1 VLPLVAGGD
10 VHVGPPITTDDHDR
24 LRGELDGATVPLVA
38 IDDARAEA
46 LAVLCA
52 RPPALVFGDDELAL
66 AVGLHNALVLAH
78 PDADGALITDR
89 MRRRSPAAALG
100 AVSQP
105 LARDR
110 TRVLARHGL
119 LHNLH
124 RLGRRDL
131 LVSWWTGKARFFGQ
145 AAPARLTAWR
155 GLRRVRE
162 DVTRAGFD
170 ELLAPR
176 GRAGHRRAP
185 PPQPAHRSW
194 SRRRATARRCTGRT
208 RCSSCATRAGARDGL
223 RGWPRPRRRA
233 GRGRATWPR
242 RSSSWSSARPP
253 ATTSARWPRSWSTSP
268 ASHVVGATD
277 DKASALAAALAPGA
291 TARAAWSP
299 TRRCRRR
306 WRCWRR
312 AGGAARPGRRAG
324 LARRWE
330 LERAAV
336 GELLGDAVDRRGR
349 RALVRHLAPAPAAV
363 GDDIHSG
370 ASHGLAPAPRHCPW
384 WPRSRRRRPRQRQR
398 AGGGAGPGGHF
409 LDKQEIIR
417 LMLVSA
423 IAGEHMVIVGPPGT
437 AKSAMV
443 GMFAKL
449 VDARYFEYLLTRF
462 TEPNELFG
470 PVDIAAF
477 REGKLHPAHREHAAV
492 GRDRLPRRDLQ
503 VELGDLELAAHVI
516 NERKFANGPNLLQVP
531 LISLF
536 AASNEVPND
545 DSLGAMFDRFLLR
558 VLSDNLDSY
567 HFGELMQKGI
577 ALEVARMTG
586 KRRRAEADPRPAT
599 CARCRQS
606 FDRFMVFPDDFLA
619 KYKGLIFQ
627 IRSEGVS
634 VSDRRAV
641 KLLKLFAASAV
652 FDGRTRVHDGDFFV
666 LRHIWNNL
674 DQVELLAEIVNPVVD
689 AYYREHPAERRFI
702 GPQASLD
709 DLLAELNL
717 IRELLTSG
725 TELSDIQMFSQ
736 LKNLSEIKAALAAM
750 PSDTSTRMLREV
762 DQLLETV
769 FASSKFGL

>member
-1 VLPLVAGGD
+1 MAV
-10 VHVGPPITTDDHDR
+10 PPPSAHPTH
-24 LRGELDGATVPLVA
+24 G
-38 IDDARAEA
+38 
-46 LAVLCA
+46 
-52 RPPALVFGDDELAL
+52 PALVDVARASASVQEVAR
-66 AVGLHNALVLAH
+66 V
-78 PDADGALITDR
+78 
-89 MRRRSPAAALG
+89 LG
-100 AVSQP
+100 A
-105 LARDR
+105 
-110 TRVLARHGL
+110 
-119 LHNLH
+119 
-124 RLGRRDL
+124 
-131 LVSWWTGKARFFGQ
+131 
-145 AAPARLTAWR
+145 
-155 GLRRVRE
+155 
-162 DVTRAGFD
+162 
-170 ELLAPR
+170 
-176 GRAGHRRAP
+176 
-185 PPQPAHRSW
+185 
-194 SRRRATARRCTGRT
+194 
-208 RCSSCATRAGARDGL
+208 
-223 RGWPRPRRRA
+223 
-233 GRGRATWPR
+233 
-242 RSSSWSSARPP
+242 
-253 ATTSARWPRSWSTSP
+253 
-268 ASHVVGATD
+268 
-277 DKASALAAALAPGA
+277 
-291 TARAAWSP
+291 
-299 TRRCRRR
+299 
-306 WRCWRR
+306 
-312 AGGAARPGRRAG
+312 
-324 LARRWE
+324 
-330 LERAAV
+330 
-336 GELLGDAVDRRGR
+336 
-349 RALVRHLAPAPAAV
+349 
-363 GDDIHSG
+363 
-370 ASHGLAPAPRHCPW
+370 
-384 WPRSRRRRPRQRQR
+384 
-398 AGGGAGPGGHF
+398 HF

-477 REGKLHPAHREHAAV
+477 REGRYTRRIENMLPAAEIVFLDEIFKSSSAI
-492 GRDRLPRRDLQ
+492 LNSL
-503 VELGDLELAAHVI
+503 LHVI
-516 NERKFANGPNLLQVP
+516 NERKFANGPNVIPVP

-545 DSLGAMFDRFLLR
+545 ESLGAMFDRFLLR

-586 KRRRAEADPRPAT
+586 RGAELRPILS
-599 CARCRQS
+599 ARDLRTLQAS

-709 DLLAELNL
+709 DLLSELNL

-725 TELSDIQMFSQ
+725 AELSDIQMFSQ

>member
-1 VLPLVAGGD
+1 MVSPS
-10 VHVGPPITTDDHDR
+10 HPP
-24 LRGELDGATVPLVA
+24 G
-38 IDDARAEA
+38 
-46 LAVLCA
+46 
-52 RPPALVFGDDELAL
+52 PALVD
-66 AVGLHNALVLAH
+66 V
-78 PDADGALITDR
+78 
-89 MRRRSPAAALG
+89 
-100 AVSQP
+100 
-105 LARDR
+105 ARASASVQEVA
-110 TRVLARHGL
+110 RVLG
-119 LHNLH
+119 
-124 RLGRRDL
+124 
-131 LVSWWTGKARFFGQ
+131 S
-145 AAPARLTAWR
+145 
-155 GLRRVRE
+155 
-162 DVTRAGFD
+162 
-170 ELLAPR
+170 
-176 GRAGHRRAP
+176 
-185 PPQPAHRSW
+185 
-194 SRRRATARRCTGRT
+194 
-208 RCSSCATRAGARDGL
+208 
-223 RGWPRPRRRA
+223 
-233 GRGRATWPR
+233 
-242 RSSSWSSARPP
+242 
-253 ATTSARWPRSWSTSP
+253 
-268 ASHVVGATD
+268 
-277 DKASALAAALAPGA
+277 
-291 TARAAWSP
+291 
-299 TRRCRRR
+299 
-306 WRCWRR
+306 
-312 AGGAARPGRRAG
+312 
-324 LARRWE
+324 
-330 LERAAV
+330 
-336 GELLGDAVDRRGR
+336 
-349 RALVRHLAPAPAAV
+349 
-363 GDDIHSG
+363 
-370 ASHGLAPAPRHCPW
+370 
-384 WPRSRRRRPRQRQR
+384 
-398 AGGGAGPGGHF
+398 HF

-443 GMFAKL
+443 TMFAKL

-477 REGKLHPAHREHAAV
+477 REGKYTRRIEHM
-492 GRDRLPRRDLQ
+492 LPSAEIVFLDEIFKSSSAILNS
-503 VELGDLELAAHVI
+503 LLHVI
-516 NERKFANGPNLLQVP
+516 NERKFANGPDLIQVP

-545 DSLGAMFDRFLLR
+545 EGLGAMFDRFLLR

-586 KRRRAEADPRPAT
+586 RDKELRPILS
-599 CARCRQS
+599 ARDLRTLQQA

-627 IRSEGVS
+627 IRSEGVT

-725 TELSDIQMFSQ
+725 AELSDIQMFSQ